1 MNNSNKKIL
10 NKKQVSNKRE
20 SIFKTIN
27 LKETEKT
34 FVKRIAG
41 LDGEEQQK
49 LLKLYSEIIKDV
61 K

>member
-1 MNNSNKKIL
+1 MNNSKKKIL
-10 NKKQVSNKRE
+10 NKKQILNKRE
-20 SIFKTIN
+20 NIVKTIN
-27 LKETEKT
+27 LKETEET

-41 LDGEEQQK
+41 LDGEEQKK

>member
-1 MNNSNKKIL
+1 MNNSKKKIL
-10 NKKQVSNKRE
+10 NKKQISNKRE
-20 SIFKTIN
+20 SIFTTIN
-27 LKETEKT
+27 LKQTEET

-41 LDGEEQQK
+41 LDREEQQK